1 VRDPS
6 AHRSLRRWNAPPNAI
21 EWTQGLTNLDI
32 ITLAA
37 LVVVV
42 VCVLAALAWAMI
54 EGASQGADR
63 VSFERDPDAD
73 GERLIWLAPQVV
85 DRLRVLRRT
94 GESYSDVIL
103 RLIEL
108 EAEGDRMITTPVMT
122 LETVSG
128 KAPNISHTDHQ
139 QPESSWQNLRHVG
152 QANRERP
159 AA

>member
-1 VRDPS
+1 
-6 AHRSLRRWNAPPNAI
+6 
-21 EWTQGLTNLDI
+21 
-32 ITLAA
+32 
-37 LVVVV
+37 
-42 VCVLAALAWAMI
+42 MI

-85 DRLRVLRRT
+85 DRLRVLRRP

-108 EAEGDRMITTPVMT
+108 EAEGDRITTPVT